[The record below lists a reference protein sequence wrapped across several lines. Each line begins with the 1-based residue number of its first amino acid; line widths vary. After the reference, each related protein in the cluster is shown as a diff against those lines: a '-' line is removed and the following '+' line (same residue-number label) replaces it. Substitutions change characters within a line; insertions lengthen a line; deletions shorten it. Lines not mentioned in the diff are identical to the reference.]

1 MMIIGMKKEAIDT
14 PALWVDLDL
23 MEKNIYRLSRYL
35 QESGVS
41 WRPHIKSIKVP
52 AIVHKLLDAG
62 ASGIA
67 CAKLGEA
74 EVMSAA
80 GVKDILIAN
89 QIVGPIKVA
98 RLIELRKQADVMPAI
113 DSFENAKEIS
123 REATKEGVKLRFVI
137 EVNTGLNRCGVEPG
151 QPVVDLAKKVFA
163 LPGLDLVGVMTW
175 EGAHIARIKDHE
187 EKKKCCHEAVGALVH
202 SAEMCREIGF
212 EMPIVS
218 CGGSGTYMISSHIP
232 GVTEIQ
238 AGGAVFGALRY
249 REWGVDLDYAL
260 FLLASVISRPSAT
273 RVIVDAGRK
282 AMNGWVEI
290 PILKNIREAKLQAI
304 HAEHGIL
311 ELEDPTLQLKIGD
324 KIDFIP
330 GWVDYIVNLHDQL
343 YGLRDERVEV
353 VWDIIARG
361 KIT

>member
-1 MMIIGMKKEAIDT
+1 MMTIGMNKEAIDT
-14 PALWVDLDL
+14 PALWVDLNL
-23 MEKNIYRLSRYL
+23 MEKNIAHLAHYF
-35 QESGVS
+35 QEAGVS
-41 WRPHIKSIKVP
+41 WRPHVKSIKVP
-52 AIVHKLLDAG
+52 AIVQKLLEAG

-74 EVMSAA
+74 EVMSEA

-89 QIVGPIKVA
+89 QIVGPTKVA
-98 RLIELRKQADVMPAI
+98 RLINLQKKADVIPSI
-113 DSFENAKEIS
+113 DSFINAQEIS
-123 REATKEGVKLRFVI
+123 QAATEVGVIVRFVI
-137 EVNTGLNRCGVEPG
+137 EVNTGMNRCGIEPG
-151 QPVVDLAKKVFA
+151 QPVVDFAKDVSA
-163 LPGLDLVGVMTW
+163 LPGLELAGVMTW
-175 EGAHIARIKDHE
+175 EGAQIAKIQDLE
-187 EKKKCCHEAVGALVH
+187 EKKRRCHKAIGGLVR
-202 SAEMCREIGF
+202 SAEMCREVGF

-238 AGGAVFGALRY
+238 AGGAIFGALRY

-260 FLLASVISRPSAT
+260 FLLATVISRPSEK

-282 AMNGWVEI
+282 ALNGWVEI
-290 PILKNIREAKLQAI
+290 PILKSIHGAKLQAI

-311 ELEDPTLQLKIGD
+311 ELDDPTLLLKIGD

-330 GWVDYIVNLHDQL
+330 GWVDYIVNLHDRL

-353 VWDIIARG
+353 VWDILARG